1 VSSTAADGGAQRR
14 WQRLEELFGEGSELA
29 PAERAAWLDALAP
42 ADRTLEAELRSL
54 LQAHDRGG
62 DFLAE
67 AVAQAE
73 QSLSATG
80 NGFDVALDG
89 LRVGAYRLLRLLGRG
104 GMGTV
109 YLAERADEA
118 FRQQVAIKLV
128 PWALATPEARHR
140 FQAER
145 QTLAGLEHP
154 HIARLVDG
162 GETADGLPYLV
173 MEFVDGEPIDAY
185 CGRHGLDVEQR
196 LRLFRE
202 VCAAVAHAHRNLVV
216 HRDLKP
222 ANILVTASGEVKL
235 LDFGI
240 AKLLPGAQLDAAFPL
255 TRAGRLMMTPLFASP
270 EQLRGEPI
278 TTATDIYALGLLL
291 FRLLTGQHPY
301 RLANTTPV
309 EVARAVCER
318 PPTRPSSAV
327 GIAAAGAAALAG
339 GPGGLGG
346 AGNAASSAGQ
356 PTLAGIPGNLT
367 PAALRR
373 RLRGDLDN
381 IVLMA
386 LRKEPDRRYA
396 SVDQLSEDVRRH
408 LDQLP
413 VRARADTMIYR
424 STKFARRHR
433 AALLA
438 AALLAAALV
447 GGLLSTLRQ
456 AHIAERRFQETRALA
471 NALLFD
477 VHDAIA
483 PLPGST
489 PARQLLVRDGLA
501 YLDRLAAEAGDDMG
515 LELELAAAYR
525 RLGDVQGNPSQPN
538 LGDIAGAA
546 AAYGKAQQILG
557 RLLRR
562 TPASAAV
569 RGELA
574 RSDMHAADTL
584 ASAGRIGE
592 AVQLYRGAL
601 TLETALAAES
611 PADAAGQME
620 LARCDIAYGN
630 LQAWNS
636 DLAGG
641 LASFASARRI
651 LERLHAAPAA
661 GAAATRPRPPAPAAA
676 TPTAKAAAAAD
687 ASPGDAA
694 KAAGERRNRR
704 PPTRLE
710 IERELASTWTRTGD
724 ALCWEDHCKEAA
736 AWHRRAIGAL
746 EALAR
751 QQPNDTAT
759 RQALLTAYLKMAEA
773 MEGTG
778 DTLRRIAACERTL
791 VVARQMTAA
800 DPRDTMARRYLA
812 IGEDKL
818 GDALV
823 VQHRF
828 ATAQEHYRSAMDI
841 LAALVALDTAN
852 LQYHR
857 DLANTYNRIG
867 EALIAAGRPGDA
879 VGSLMEGLRVR
890 EWLVVHDPQDLF
902 SRRDPAV
909 SYGNLGDVHLGL
921 AQGAA
926 GSPAE
931 RRAHLSAARG
941 LYVHALDLWADL
953 AARGAVKPADQ
964 GEIER
969 VRRAVRT
976 CDEASRRA
984 G

>member
-1 VSSTAADGGAQRR
+1 VSSTAADGTAARR
-14 WQRLEELFGEGSELA
+14 WRRLEELFGEGSEIA
-29 PAERAAWLDALAP
+29 PAERAAWLSALAP

-54 LQAHDRGG
+54 LLAHDRGG

-73 QSLSATG
+73 LSLSAADYASHG
-80 NGFDVALDG
+80 ADLALAG
-89 LRVGAYRLLRLLGRG
+89 TRVGAFRLLRLLGRG
-104 GMGTV
+104 GMGAV
-109 YLAERADEA
+109 YLAERADLA
-118 FRQQVAIKLV
+118 FQQQVAIKLV

-154 HIARLVDG
+154 HIARLIDG

-173 MEFVDGEPIDAY
+173 MEYVNGEPIDAY
-185 CGRHGLDVEQR
+185 CERHGLDLEQR

-202 VCAAVAHAHRNLVV
+202 VCGAVAHAHRNLVV

-240 AKLLPGAQLDAAFPL
+240 AKLLPGAQFEAAFPL
-255 TRAGRLMMTPLFASP
+255 TRAGRLLMTPLFASP
-270 EQLRGEPI
+270 EQVRGESI

-309 EVARAVCER
+309 EVARAVCDE
-318 PPTRPSSAV
+318 PPTRPSSA
-327 GIAAAGAAALAG
+327 ASAAGA
-339 GPGGLGG
+339 PGSL
-346 AGNAASSAGQ
+346 
-356 PTLAGIPGNLT
+356 TLP
-367 PAALRR
+367 ALRR

-396 SVDQLSEDVRRH
+396 SVDHLSEDVRRH
-408 LDQLP
+408 LEQLP
-413 VRARADTMIYR
+413 VRARADTLIYR
-424 STKFARRHR
+424 SAKFARRHR

-456 AHIAERRFQETRALA
+456 AHIAERRFQDTRALA
-471 NALLFD
+471 GALLFD

-501 YLDRLAAEAGDDMG
+501 YLDRLAAEAGDDPG

-525 RLGDVQGNPSQPN
+525 RVGDVQGNPSQPN
-538 LGDIAGAA
+538 LGDIAGAV
-546 AAYGKAQQILG
+546 AAYRKAQQILA
-557 RLLRR
+557 RLLQR
-562 TPASAAV
+562 TPASRAV

-574 RSDMHAADTL
+574 SCDMHAADTL
-584 ASAGRIGE
+584 ASAGRVGE
-592 AVQLYRGAL
+592 AVQLYRGTLA
-601 TLETALAAES
+601 LETALAAEK
-611 PADAAGQME
+611 PADAARQME

-636 DLAGG
+636 DLGG
-641 LASFASARRI
+641 ALASFASARRI
-651 LERLHAAPAA
+651 LERLRAAPPRAA
-661 GAAATRPRPPAPAAA
+661 HPP
-676 TPTAKAAAAAD
+676 
-687 ASPGDAA
+687 
-694 KAAGERRNRR
+694 
-704 PPTRLE
+704 PPTRQE
-710 IERELASTWTRTGD
+710 IARELASTWTRTGD
-724 ALCWEDHCKEAA
+724 ALCWQDRCQDAA
-736 AWHRRAIGAL
+736 AWHQRAIGAL

-751 QQPNDTAT
+751 EQPNDTAT
-759 RQALLTAYLKMAEA
+759 LQALYTAHLKMSEA

-778 DTLRRIAACERTL
+778 DNTRRLASCRRTL
-791 VVARQMTAA
+791 EVAGAMAAA
-800 DPRDTMARRYLA
+800 DPRNTMAQRDLA

-818 GDALV
+818 GDALAA
-823 VQHRF
+823 QHDF
-828 ATAQEHYRSAMDI
+828 DAAQSHYRSAMGI
-841 LAALVALDTAN
+841 LAALVAFDPAN
-852 LQYHR
+852 LQHHR

-867 EALIAAGRPGDA
+867 EALLAAGRPADA
-879 VGSLMEGLRVR
+879 IGSLQEGLRVR
-890 EWLVVHDPQDLF
+890 EWLVLHDPQDQA
-902 SRRDPAV
+902 RRDPAV

-926 GSPAE
+926 VAPAE

-941 LYVHALDLWADL
+941 MYVHALALWADL
-953 AARGAVKPADQ
+953 AARRAVKPADR

-969 VRRAVRT
+969 VRRALRT
-976 CDEASRRA
+976 CDEAGRKA
-984 G
+984 A